1 MIPITLLGLQKVSAL
16 LTTTDALSGAL
27 QTLNNQFN
35 LKVPLIRSNDIALS
49 TASAEIGDR
58 NVQLRY
64 PRVCLYST
72 GVKNSREE
80 KYRAFSGT
88 VSVVAEILASGNLV
102 NDTDEWVHYYVEAL
116 TGLLRKKRRRLGGR
130 RVFWRSLRSSDSGSK
145 DWRIRFCSGS
155 EGEFQPFCQSGLKI
169 YG

>member
-27 QTLNNQFN
+27 QSLNNQFN
-35 LKVPLIRSNDIALS
+35 LKAPLIRSDNVVLS
-49 TASAEIGDR
+49 AASVEIGDR
-58 NVQLRY
+58 NVQLSY

-88 VSVVAEILASGNLV
+88 VSLIAEILASGNLV

-116 TGLLRKKRRRLGGR
+116 TSLLRESAGDWGDGVFFGGAYE
-130 RVFWRSLRSSDSGSK
+130 VQIQTPKVGGFGFVQAAKVNFSLFVSRD
-145 DWRIRFCSGS
+145 
-155 EGEFQPFCQSGLKI
+155 
-169 YG
+169 